1 MPDPMA
7 YQLLGR
13 LHPLLVHLPIG
24 ILIAAFLLE
33 LYVRSKGGR
42 KLRRG
47 VRLLLFWGALGAVA
61 SAVTGYLL
69 AQEGGYEEVILAT
82 HQKGGIATAVLAC
95 VAYLQR
101 RFTWSLSKSTH
112 RSVSTLLITCLVILM
127 TLTGHQGGML
137 THGEDFLQPSA
148 LDSAVLAVT
157 SIRKY
162 TGPAGDAKVYE
173 DLIRPLLDEKC
184 VGCHGS
190 RKQKGKLR
198 LDDLNGIQA
207 GGKHGHMLEPV
218 KGELVRR
225 ILLPIEEKDHMP
237 PEEKPQLTS
246 SEMDILQAWINSGAE
261 EGARVADYPDQ
272 KVFITYVEQL
282 KSSPS
287 SEPLP
292 EFPAPDEAVVLKIRS
307 MGALVVPVA
316 AESNA
321 LEVNLTFL
329 KQIPE
334 ELVSTLHELAPQI
347 IRLRLSGCDIIDDD
361 LQWVATLGE
370 LRVLFLDHTGISDTG
385 VKKLASLKNLQQLNL
400 VDTRV
405 TTEVLPALG
414 DIPSLRKVYL
424 FGVQLDRKQL
434 LDFKS
439 LHPILEIDTG
449 NAILKHLSSD
459 TVVYHRK

>member
-7 YQLLGR
+7 YQFLGR

-42 KLRRG
+42 KLRRA

-95 VAYLQR
+95 LTYLQR
-101 RFTWSLSKSTH
+101 RFTWSLSKPTH
-112 RSVSTLLITCLVILM
+112 KSVSTLLITCLVILM

-137 THGEDFLQPSA
+137 THGEDFLAPVL
-148 LDSAVLAVT
+148 LDSAGQTMA

-162 TGPAGDAKVYE
+162 EGLAEEAKVYE

-184 VGCHGS
+184 VVCHGS
-190 RKQKGKLR
+190 TKQKGKLR
-198 LDDLNGIQA
+198 LDDLNGIRA
-207 GGKHGHMLEPV
+207 GGKHGHLLDPV
-218 KGELVRR
+218 RGELVRR

-237 PEEKPQLTS
+237 PEEKPQLSS
-246 SEMDILQAWINSGAE
+246 SEMDLIQAWVNSGAE
-261 EGARVADYPDQ
+261 EGVPVADYPDK
-272 KVFITYVEQL
+272 KVFITYVEQG
-282 KSSPS
+282 SGNPS
-287 SEPLP
+287 VELLP
-292 EFPAPDEAVVLKIRS
+292 EFPAPDETLVLKIRS
-307 MGALVVPVA
+307 MGAVVVPA
-316 AESNA
+316 ASSSNA
-321 LEVNLTFL
+321 LEVNLTNL
-329 KQIPE
+329 RQIPE
-334 ELVSTLHELAPQI
+334 ELATSLNQLAPQI
-347 IRLRLSGCDIIDDD
+347 IRLRLSGCDISDQD
-361 LQWVATLGE
+361 LLWIGRLGE
-370 LRVLFLDHTGISDTG
+370 LRTLFLDHTGVTDAG
-385 VKKLASLKNLQQLNL
+385 VKNLSALRHLKLLNL
-400 VDTRV
+400 VETRV
-405 TTEVLPALG
+405 TVQVLPVLG
-414 DIPSLRKVYL
+414 EMPSLRKVYL
-424 FGVQLDRKQL
+424 FGVQLDRTKL

-449 NAILKHLSSD
+449 NVMLEHLSSD